1 MTEIA
6 GVELLFEQVVAMSW
20 RWTPIVLAAW
30 LLALA
35 LPAPKDRRR
44 LWIVVVLALP
54 AAPLLQALAP
64 SWSLSTEAAA
74 PGHVWDE
81 TSSPLASS
89 ASSGVASAVAAPVP
103 AAGGRPFGAAHLWL
117 FGVVALLSR
126 EALVRLATVAAGRLS
141 GAAPERIRLE
151 AAEAARALGVKRL
164 DVRLGDV
171 RVPVLC
177 GVSRPRVVLPTA
189 AAGWPSDRLRASLLH
204 ELAHQRHGDP
214 WLDVGARFV
223 GAVFFFHPGTWLARR
238 ALAREMEQVA
248 DAAAVDAGRAAGLD
262 GPTYGRILL
271 DIARHARGGLA
282 PGLAMARRGGLETRL
297 RALLRGPSKT
307 PGWRLAG
314 VGAVLAALALSA
326 AGLSS
331 EANRWLHSDAGAW
344 GLQCGGSAEC
354 AEIQATAERLLAM
367 TGREGALLVQKVETG
382 EVVAYAARGADP
394 VPLASPASVA
404 KLPLATA
411 WWETGLGDRR
421 IPCPKR
427 WTTADGVSVGAIRD
441 RGELMAPHEML
452 IHSCSTAAG
461 VMAVEVEEK
470 TGAEELAAS
479 LRKFGFMPGAK
490 TPWLPSF
497 VPAPRQGPGLDWE
510 ARRPVL
516 AALLGRIPTTPFHVA
531 SFVQA
536 IGNDGVRLAMGLPGS
551 GSARGERLMAPETA
565 VRLQQAMEAVVTE
578 GTGRRGGEALRG
590 SPWRLLGK
598 TGTWARADGDY
609 NGWFAGLAAD
619 EGGRPQFVVVVFLRQ
634 GGMGGG
640 PATLLAAEVARGLG
654 AS

>member
-1 MTEIA
+1 MI
-6 GVELLFEQVVAMSW
+6 ELGWLESCFQEVVTMSW
-20 RWTPIVLAAW
+20 RWTPIFLAAW

-44 LWIVVVLALP
+44 LWVVVLLALP

-64 SWSLSTEAAA
+64 SWSLSTEGAV
-74 PGHVWDE
+74 PGRVWDE
-81 TSSPLASS
+81 APSTLAPPASPGVITSVSTSTS
-89 ASSGVASAVAAPVP
+89 TP
-103 AAGGRPFGAAHLWL
+103 AEKPFGVAHLWML
-117 FGVVALLSR
+117 GVAALLSR
-126 EALVRLATVAAGRLS
+126 EVLIRLGAVAAGRISS
-141 GAAPERIRLE
+141 GAPERIR
-151 AAEAARALGVKRL
+151 AEAADAARMLGVKRL
-164 DVRLGDV
+164 DIRLGDV

-177 GVSRPRVVLPTA
+177 GVLRPRVVLPTA

-223 GAVFFFHPGTWLARR
+223 GAFFFFHPGVWLARR

-248 DAAAVDAGRAAGLD
+248 DAAAVDAGRGAGLD

-271 DIARHARGGLA
+271 DIARHARAGLA
-282 PGLAMARRGGLETRL
+282 PGLAMARPGGLETRL
-297 RALLRGPSKT
+297 RSLLRGPSST

-314 VGAVLAALALSA
+314 VGAILAALALSA

-331 EANRWLHSDAGAW
+331 EANRWLRSDAGAW
-344 GLQCGGSAEC
+344 GLQCGGAAEC
-354 AEIQATAERLLAM
+354 AEIQATAQRLLAV

-382 EVVAYAARGADP
+382 EVVAYAARGVDP

-427 WTTADGVSVGAIRD
+427 WSTEDGVSVGARRD

-461 VMAVEVEEK
+461 VMALEVEEK
-470 TGAEELAAS
+470 AGAEELASS
-479 LRKFGFMPGAK
+479 LRKYGFMPGVK

-497 VPAPRQGPGLDWE
+497 VPAPREGAGLEWE
-510 ARRPVL
+510 ARRPIL
-516 AALLGRIPTTPFHVA
+516 AALLGRVPTTPFHVA

-536 IGNDGVRLAMGLPGS
+536 IGNDGVRLTMGRPGG
-551 GSARGERLMAPETA
+551 GSAQGERLMASETSA
-565 VRLQQAMEAVVTE
+565 RLLRAMEAVVTE
-578 GTGRRGGEALRG
+578 GTGRRGGEALRD
-590 SPWRLLGK
+590 SPWQLLGK
-598 TGTWARADGDY
+598 TGTWAREDGEY

-619 EGGRPQFVVVVFLRQ
+619 DSGQPKFVVVVFLRQ

-640 PATLLAAEVARGLG
+640 PATLLAAEVTRALG
-654 AS
+654 TS